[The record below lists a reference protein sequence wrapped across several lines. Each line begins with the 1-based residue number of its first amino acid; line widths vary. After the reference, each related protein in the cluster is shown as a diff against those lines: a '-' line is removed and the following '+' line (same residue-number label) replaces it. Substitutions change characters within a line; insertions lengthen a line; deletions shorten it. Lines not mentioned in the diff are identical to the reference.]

1 MTATLAL
8 DLENWFTLGALLC
21 LFLLLLR
28 GLIRLRGT
36 TLTAACLW
44 ALGSTLSLAV
54 VAYLA
59 NYPGNEQIGEQS
71 AWRFAALVTTLC
83 PLMAVLGAKRPQD
96 KGWQWVVASLW
107 LVLIWPAG
115 QAVLSRSGGLD
126 LFIAWKLFLF
136 GLIALGPLNYLPTR
150 FWLAAILVSLGQTS
164 LLSDY
169 LWAVSEDVMRWLLP
183 VGVACLLLA
192 AAIVSWQC
200 RLATPLAGDTESS
213 LATYTRQ
220 WKNFRDAY
228 GAFWALR
235 ILARINQTAELSNW
249 PVRLTWTGFDISED
263 DRPTTELLT
272 ELDQAMSTLLRR
284 FT

>member
-8 DLENWFTLGALLC
+8 AADHWFTLGALLC

-44 ALGSTLSLAV
+44 ALGSTVSLAV

-59 NYPGNEQIGEQS
+59 NYPGNKQIGGQS

-96 KGWQWVVASLW
+96 KGWHWVVASLW
-107 LVLIWPAG
+107 LVLVWPAG
-115 QAVLSRSGGLD
+115 QAVLSQSGGLD
-126 LFIAWKLFLF
+126 LFIAWKLFLA

-150 FWLAAILVSLGQTS
+150 FWLAAILVSLGQTV
-164 LLSDY
+164 LLSEY
-169 LWAVSEDVMRWLLP
+169 LWEVPGDATRWLLP
-183 VGVACLLLA
+183 AGVGCLFLA
-192 AAIVSWQC
+192 AAIVTWQC
-200 RLATPLAGDTESS
+200 RGATPPAGDAENALATH
-213 LATYTRQ
+213 TRQ

-235 ILARINQTAELSNW
+235 ILARVNQTAELSNW
-249 PVRLTWTGFDISED
+249 PMRLTWTGFGISAD
-263 DRPTTELLT
+263 DQLTADQQT
-272 ELDQAMSTLLRR
+272 ELDQAMATLLRR